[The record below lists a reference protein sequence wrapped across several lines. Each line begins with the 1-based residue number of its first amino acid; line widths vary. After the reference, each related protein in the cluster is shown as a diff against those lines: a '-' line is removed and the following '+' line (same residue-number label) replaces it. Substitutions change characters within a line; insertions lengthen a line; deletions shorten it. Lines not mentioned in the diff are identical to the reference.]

1 MIGLCS
7 NFSLPFRRNQDLLV
21 EYPYPQVNSLCIWPP
36 QQFMSYLPLECQI
49 AVVVTPRE
57 PLSLTQL
64 GRPVQRFSRSTMILH
79 WGPTLQATLVSPQGI
94 TCLQPLAIILHH
106 PCLSHQMIWM
116 EWTMQSNIIVNIC
129 SLFYKKNVF
138 MVELREF
145 YFMLLHLVAEYF
157 LNMSLLAVK
166 IFETPFA
173 MEFHFFSIL
182 NIAV

>member
-1 MIGLCS
+1 
-7 NFSLPFRRNQDLLV
+7 
-21 EYPYPQVNSLCIWPP
+21 
-36 QQFMSYLPLECQI
+36 
-49 AVVVTPRE
+49 
-57 PLSLTQL
+57 
-64 GRPVQRFSRSTMILH
+64 
-79 WGPTLQATLVSPQGI
+79 
-94 TCLQPLAIILHH
+94 
-106 PCLSHQMIWM
+106 
-116 EWTMQSNIIVNIC
+116 MQSNIIVNI
-129 SLFYKKNVF
+129 SSFFYKKNVF